1 MGVLCG
7 FDEKQVYV
15 SGLWENQSQP
25 PQRHPSSSLFV
36 CDKICEE
43 TGLPSCS
50 LQASGIC
57 RELSRGGGRFI
68 RSGLACC
75 ILGTS
80 FLSYASQI

>member
-15 SGLWENQSQP
+15 SGLGENQSQP

-36 CDKICEE
+36 CDKICEK

-57 RELSRGGGRFI
+57 RELSGGGGRFI